1 MQTALLQFKKDV
13 PAQAQDNVLFLDKK
27 HLLYR
32 RMERWVRLQ
41 QFVYGLPDDFSYSVH
56 ATENSGVVTC
66 RTLVRVG
73 WMSWYGVGKAADR
86 QQALSVALLET
97 SEAISANAYKVFF
110 YSLSKWLG
118 ARWRFTKLPARSNL
132 PKLMKNARENE
143 LLAG

>member
-1 MQTALLQFKKDV
+1 MQIALLQLEKEL
-13 PAQAQDNVLFLDKK
+13 PAEAQDNVLFLDKK

-56 ATENSGVVTC
+56 ATEKGGVFTC
-66 RTLVRVG
+66 RTLVRAG
-73 WMSWYGVGKAADR
+73 WMSWYGVGKATDR
-86 QQALSVALLET
+86 QQALSLALLQA

-118 ARWRFTKLPARSNL
+118 ARWRFTRARAGSVP
-132 PKLMKNARENE
+132 PKLMKATRENK